1 MSVQPVISGD
11 NYNLIIMRFS
21 ELLLARVTPLFIS
34 DQFVCTWSRSG
45 SHLLEPMRRPR
56 VGSVATAHAQIVS
69 PGPRRPGRD
78 TTIS

>member
-11 NYNLIIMRFS
+11 NYNLIIM
-21 ELLLARVTPLFIS
+21 LLLARVTPLLIS

>member
-21 ELLLARVTPLFIS
+21 ELLARVTPLLS

>member
-11 NYNLIIMRFS
+11 NYNLIIM
-21 ELLLARVTPLFIS
+21 LLLARVTPLLS